1 MEIPKNI
8 ETYTFAPGTKEV
20 TGITCRKHSALRSV
34 VFPDGLVAIGDAAFS
49 FCTEL
54 KSVTIPASVEH
65 IGVAAFC
72 GSGLVRVEFLGV
84 PREIDPTVFAGCE
97 HLEKIIVPKGSIDYF
112 SRYFETTKLSE
123 AGAPNS
129 PEARIP
135 TVKPLPD
142 KTPVQP
148 STDIFGE
155 PIVKRV
161 HFNYNYQ
168 DFSWAVG
175 DKVKLDALFSGP
187 TTLYGD
193 PSYQFRRKALFIFL
207 SSAKVKS
214 LADSSTY
221 DVPAN
226 LANFTRK
233 YHEKYLNRTPRIFL
247 LVCDDN
253 QTATIYDEVKLAGTR
268 KDAITVKSILRK

>member
-20 TGITCRKHSALRSV
+20 TGIACRKHRALRSV
-34 VFPDGLVAIGDAAFS
+34 VLPDGLVAIGDAAFS

-54 KSVTIPASVEH
+54 KGVTIPASVEH

-72 GSGLVRVEFLGV
+72 GSGLERVEFVGI
-84 PREIDPTVFAGCE
+84 PREIESAVFMGCE
-97 HLEKIIVPKGSIDYF
+97 HLEKIIVPKGTLDYF
-112 SRYFETTKLSE
+112 SRYFEAAKLCE
-123 AGAPNS
+123 AGATKR
-129 PEARIP
+129 PEA
-135 TVKPLPD
+135 
-142 KTPVQP
+142 
-148 STDIFGE
+148 

-193 PSYQFRRKALFIFL
+193 PSYQFRRKALFIFM
-207 SSAKVKS
+207 SSAKATS
-214 LADSSTY
+214 LANNSTY
-221 DVPAN
+221 DVPTN

>member
-20 TGITCRKHSALRSV
+20 TGIACRKHRALRRV
-34 VFPDGLVAIGDAAFS
+34 LLPDGLVAIGDAAFS

-72 GSGLVRVEFLGV
+72 GTGLEKVEFLGV
-84 PREIDPTVFAGCE
+84 PREIDPAVFAGCE
-97 HLEKIIVPKGSIDYF
+97 HLVKVIVPKGSIDYF
-112 SRYFETTKLSE
+112 SRYFDAAKLCES
-123 AGAPNS
+123 GASNR
-129 PEARIP
+129 PEPRITP
-135 TVKPLPD
+135 ATPLPD
-142 KTPVQP
+142 KTPVKP
-148 STDIFGE
+148 ATDIFGE

-207 SSAKVKS
+207 SSAKAS
-214 LADSSTY
+214 TLANSSTY